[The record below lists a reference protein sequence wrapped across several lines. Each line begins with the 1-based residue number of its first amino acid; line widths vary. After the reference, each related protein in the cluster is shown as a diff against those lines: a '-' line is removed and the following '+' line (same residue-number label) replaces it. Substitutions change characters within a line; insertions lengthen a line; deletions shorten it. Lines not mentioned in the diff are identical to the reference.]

1 MLDLQTK
8 QSKVRPTASD
18 IKSNPFHVCFCKVLT
33 TTLAMLLFASG
44 AWALKT
50 DTDSQIGTSETP
62 KNLVVTGKL
71 GVGTSSPNKNLDVD
85 GDVKISGQVEAR
97 KFIGEV
103 EGTWNTNG
111 SNILYTNG
119 NVGIGTSYP
128 ARTLEVNGT
137 VKASQF
143 EGGGIYWKKIP
154 DSSNQGIYFD
164 NGNVKRVGIGTNFPK
179 ERLHVFGDI
188 RLGQGTPSEGT
199 INRMI
204 HVRDYNTVHIGRNRS
219 NLDGRFMLTVGGDI
233 NVEGD
238 YYRNG
243 SSIIK
248 GRDEDSSDRRLKKNI
263 KPIADVLPKL
273 QQIDGVYFD
282 WKQPK
287 HDSQKRRQIGVIAQA
302 VEAQFPELVTTG
314 GDGYKSVAYSNI
326 VAVLIQAVKELKR
339 DNDLLAERIRAL
351 EEEVE

>member
-8 QSKVRPTASD
+8 QSKVRPTAGD
-18 IKSNPFHVCFCKVLT
+18 IKSNPFPFCFCKVLSPI
-33 TTLAMLLFASG
+33 LAMLLLASS
-44 AWALKT
+44 AWAFET
-50 DTDSQIGTSETP
+50 DEDSQVGTSEKP
-62 KNLVVTGKL
+62 KKFLVFDK
-71 GVGTSSPNKNLDVD
+71 VGINKPNPNKNLDVD
-85 GDVKISGQVEAR
+85 GDGKFSGEVEAR

-103 EGTWNTNG
+103 DGTWNTNG
-111 SNILYTNG
+111 SSINYSNG
-119 NVGIGTSYP
+119 NVGIGTAWPSQL
-128 ARTLEVNGT
+128 LEVNGT

-339 DNDLLAERIRAL
+339 DNDALAERIRAL